1 MKPVHFRTSALDE
14 LDAMYSVYLRG
25 SKRKLQISRV
35 VTVTNEHEEI
45 LKAIDPKLLKD
56 NDARQW
62 ANLSRNSGYYDSV

>member
-35 VTVTNEHEEI
+35 VAVANEQEQT
-45 LKAIDPKLLKD
+45 LKA
-56 NDARQW
+56 
-62 ANLSRNSGYYDSV
+62 VE